1 MPTYAAFGGTLDS
14 EIEFPELQHAP
25 PTERPDWRLR
35 VSSAPRAC
43 TAQDAD
49 DLGELLGEDHVE
61 PAVTVTSFRTLAG
74 YRLRYQDTGVFDV
87 SGDGREIVWSAAP
100 GASTES
106 ARMDVLGRVLSI
118 ALHAGGRLALHG
130 SGVAID
136 GRAIGFL
143 APKFSGKSTM
153 ALSLVNA
160 GAELLSDD
168 TLPVDLEA
176 APNAWPGVHSA
187 RVFQDSA
194 QRLALVEAVDQPGFA
209 VKHTL
214 AIIDAPKI
222 RLRPAPLDA
231 LYLLTPSAPEVA
243 TAPVHR
249 TLMSPLAATLE
260 LVRHAKVGAL
270 LGRAEAARVLDRAA
284 TVASRVPVY
293 RLDVVRDFAKLDVVV
308 GQIVGWHSAP

>member
-1 MPTYAAFGGTLDS
+1 MPTYSAFGGTLDS
-14 EIEFPELQHAP
+14 ELEFPELQHVP
-25 PTERPDWRLR
+25 PTEPPDWRLR
-35 VSSAPRAC
+35 VSPAPRSQK
-43 TAQDAD
+43 TD
-49 DLGELLGEDHVE
+49 DLDDVGELLGEDHVE
-61 PAVTVTSFRTLAG
+61 PTVTVTSFRTSTG

-87 SGDGREIVWSAAP
+87 SSDGREIVWSAAP
-100 GASTES
+100 GASAEA
-106 ARMDVLGRVLSI
+106 ARMDVLGRVLSV
-118 ALHAGGRLALHG
+118 ALHAAGRLALHG

-194 QRLALVEAVDQPGFA
+194 QRLALVDAVAEPAFT

-214 AIIDAPKI
+214 AMLDAPSI
-222 RLRPAPLDA
+222 RLHPAPLDA

-243 TAPVHR
+243 TTPVRR
-249 TLMSPLAATLE
+249 TLLSPLAATLE

-270 LGRAEAARVLDRAA
+270 LGHAEAARVLDRAG
-284 TVASRVPVY
+284 TLASRVPVY

-308 GQIVGWHSAP
+308 GQIVSWHSAT

>member
-1 MPTYAAFGGTLDS
+1 
-14 EIEFPELQHAP
+14 
-25 PTERPDWRLR
+25 
-35 VSSAPRAC
+35 
-43 TAQDAD
+43 
-49 DLGELLGEDHVE
+49 
-61 PAVTVTSFRTLAG
+61 
-74 YRLRYQDTGVFDV
+74 
-87 SGDGREIVWSAAP
+87 
-100 GASTES
+100 
-106 ARMDVLGRVLSI
+106 MDVLGRVLAV
-118 ALHAGGRLALHG
+118 ALHASGRIALHG

-143 APKFSGKSTM
+143 APKFSGKSTI

-168 TLPVDLEA
+168 TLPVDLELR
-176 APNAWPGVHSA
+176 PNAWPGVHSA

-194 QRLALVEAVDQPGFA
+194 QRLALVEAVAEPAFT

-214 AIIDAPKI
+214 AMLEAPKI

-243 TAPVHR
+243 TTSVQR
-249 TLMSPLAATLE
+249 TLMSPLAATVE

-270 LGRAEAARVLDRAA
+270 LGRAEAARVLDRAG

-293 RLDVVRDFAKLDVVV
+293 RLDVVRDFTQLDFVV
-308 GQIVGWHSAP
+308 GQIVSWHSAP